1 MKIKEVS
8 SLSKKTISV
17 IDQFLTILFEKNRS
31 ISKQTLDEFVSSENS
46 HLFFAFD
53 TDENCMG
60 MITVGIYV
68 STSGKKSW
76 IEDVVVGKEY
86 RGRGIGRK
94 LTEHAIDFSKKKGVE
109 LLMLTSKPRRIAA
122 NKIYSGLQF
131 ERKET
136 NVYKME
142 F

>member
-1 MKIKEVS
+1 MKIKEVTS
-8 SLSKKTISV
+8 FSKKTILV
-17 IDQFLTILFEKNRS
+17 IDQLLTLLFDKNRS
-31 ISKQTLDEFVSSENS
+31 ISKQTLEEIISAENS

-53 TDENCMG
+53 RDENCMG

-68 STSGKKSW
+68 SPSGKKSW
-76 IEDVVVGKEY
+76 IEDVVVGKKY

-94 LTEHAIDFSKKKGVE
+94 LTEHAIDFVKKKGVE
-109 LLMLTSKPRRIAA
+109 LLMLTSNPRRIAA
-122 NKIYSGLQF
+122 NKIYSGLDF